1 MVNMGRWIA
10 VAALALMVAAVIALT
25 LLAASPADGSPA
37 NPPRVTPEVSP
48 TGETPAESEA
58 TAVPVKPL
66 AAIGRSPIG
75 VGVSFAWVLYLIDA
89 GGLLETLES
98 SVTYLDYLAGRAAHG
113 DVSPL
118 RVIAAAGATGDVFSE
133 ANTTFMDFR
142 LPRSGVFYNRWL
154 IDLLAEGRDAQAAL
168 IERLLTA
175 GFEEAPTGN
184 TYTELAARY
193 QSAAHIW
200 NDLAQRP

>member
-1 MVNMGRWIA
+1 MVNIGRWIA
-10 VAALALMVAAVIALT
+10 VAALALMVTAVIALT

-37 NPPRVTPEVSP
+37 SPPRVTPEVSP

-58 TAVPVKPL
+58 TAAPVKPL
-66 AAIGRSPIG
+66 AAIRRSPIG

-118 RVIAAAGATGDVFSE
+118 RVIAAAGGHGDVFGE
-133 ANTTFMDFR
+133 ANTTFMRFR

-154 IDLLAEGRDAQAAL
+154 RDLLDEGRDAQAAL
-168 IERLLTA
+168 IERLLSA
-175 GFEEAPTGN
+175 GFEDAPTGN
-184 TYTELAARY
+184 THTELAAMYR
-193 QSAAHIW
+193 SAVRFW
-200 NDLAQRP
+200 NDLASRP